1 MKSLFLA
8 SCFQLNW
15 VCDDAYKAR
24 IGQSLFY
31 IGSVIGTLMY
41 GLLSDKIGR
50 LPALILS
57 NMCGFIG
64 DFATIFSNQVTT
76 FSLSRFISGLAADT
90 NFYLMYII
98 GKSQGLRS
106 EFIPYYFIPSLF
118 FLSGGFFTSQFWNIY
133 DLRCAMLV

>member
-1 MKSLFLA
+1 
-8 SCFQLNW
+8 
-15 VCDDAYKAR
+15 
-24 IGQSLFY
+24 
-31 IGSVIGTLMY
+31 MY

-98 GKSQGLRS
+98 GKLLI
-106 EFIPYYFIPSLF
+106 EE
-118 FLSGGFFTSQFWNIY
+118 
-133 DLRCAMLV
+133 